1 MGWVEHPSAFA
12 TLRALIASNPP
23 MRSTAAAASMMAS
36 LDIRF
41 AAGITLTSII
51 TICYQ

>member
-23 MRSTAAAASMMAS
+23 MRRTAAAASMMAS

-51 TICYQ
+51 TIYYR

>member
-41 AAGITLTSII
+41 AAGITLTPTI
-51 TICYQ
+51 TMRYQ